1 MADEVN
7 IGNVG
12 GEGVASEV
20 TLARLV
26 AVTEAMSKKA
36 GVNPEDVTKKL
47 KALADSTDKSIKT
60 TKQVTKADKA
70 LASAGHQAATALTSL
85 ASSVGGTVLS
95 AFTAIA
101 RSGFG
106 MAEAFLSG
114 STNLADFAG
123 QIPLVGAQLSKLAGA
138 FDNGFAA
145 FQNVAGSG
153 AAFNNSLTELRNAA
167 AGARMPLDQFASM
180 IGANSDKL
188 AAFGG
193 TATDGAKQIVALN
206 KALGSNRQELMNMG
220 LGYQEINE
228 ALIDYQYLQRAGNRG
243 LRLSAKQQSAQ
254 AESAAEYTKNL
265 VTLGK
270 LTGEDVKSQQEKIA
284 AAQMDVAMQS
294 KLAMMSIEER
304 AKMDSLMA
312 DTMASGGQAAV
323 DALKREFLG
332 MPPMTE
338 EAALYTSQFGENV
351 AAIGNR
357 LDSVYDSNVTAAD
370 MAASSST
377 YMAGIINGNAA
388 VMERLGPGLTAAA
401 AGLDGPMATI
411 ATQLAGAGI
420 QFTDF
425 IDSTT
430 GEVDQTRLLQALESA
445 KLEGDARDTSTQ
457 GMVSFMEAL
466 SNVREALQTQI
477 ISPLMEA
484 VAPAL
489 LGLSDAITGAERDT
503 EGNVIPKFDED
514 GNIIENESA
523 FADAISLVSGYIT
536 DTLAPGILTF
546 INAFKDDPKK
556 AIQDMFANIKDAMAD
571 ILLGPNTKKIM
582 GPGGEQEVEIDR
594 EGGLLSSIGT
604 MAGDAMLAG
613 IKSLWEN
620 TNIIEG
626 MIAGVAL
633 LWAGPKLALAM
644 AGAATKGIVSAFKG
658 GTPTPGATPRPA
670 PGAPGATPRAA
681 PGGRLAGLG
690 RGASRLLG
698 PLAALLSI
706 AEIGMV
712 ATDDSLTRDEKTVG
726 IGEAAGGGGGALAG
740 AAAGALV
747 GSVVPII
754 GTAIGGAIG
763 GALGYFGGRMAGG
776 AVGNAIVGDGS
787 EPTTPTASSP
797 GAQLAQI
804 LTEQQVDALERIGK
818 INLSDFNT
826 SIGRLDISNISYLAN
841 VDFTTFASGLKTFA
855 EIPDL
860 KSKFETINSLDAAP
874 VRSYT
879 EAMEDLVEVLEKV
892 NEVLAED
899 NSGMFGGGTGV
910 SAADMLGSIGT
921 STSGTSQ
928 GTQQLNTTMQQVLI
942 LLTEMRDLDIK
953 VESNTKNIRSSN
965 LAQGGVSN

>member
-1 MADEVN
+1 VADEVN

-70 LASAGHQAATALTSL
+70 LASAGHAAASALTSL
-85 ASSVGGTVLS
+85 ASTVGGTVLS
-95 AFTAIA
+95 AFTAVA

-243 LRLSAKQQSAQ
+243 LRLSAKQQAAQ

-294 KLAMMSIEER
+294 KLAMMSAEER
-304 AKMDSLMA
+304 KKMDALMA

-351 AAIGNR
+351 SAIGNR

-388 VMERLGPGLTAAA
+388 VMARLGPGLTAAA

-425 IDSTT
+425 IDATT
-430 GEVDQTRLLQALESA
+430 GEVDQTRLLNALESA

-489 LGLSDAITGAERDT
+489 LKLSDAITGVERD
-503 EGNVIPKFDED
+503 EAGEIIPKFDED
-514 GNIIENESA
+514 GNIIKNESA

-546 INAFKDDPKK
+546 VNAFQEDPKK
-556 AIQDMFANIKDAMAD
+556 AIQDMFANIKDAFAD
-571 ILLGPNTKKIM
+571 ILLGPNTKKVM
-582 GPGGEQEVEIDR
+582 GPGGEQEVEIER

-633 LWAGPKLALAM
+633 LWAGPKLATAM
-644 AGAATKGIVSAFKG
+644 AGAAVKGIGSAFSR
-658 GTPTPGATPRPA
+658 TPTPGATPRPA
-670 PGAPGATPRAA
+670 PGAAPGAAPRAA

-747 GSVVPII
+747 GSVVPVI

-763 GALGYFGGRMAGG
+763 GALGYFGGRWAGG
-776 AVGNAIVGDGS
+776 KAGEAIVGDGGES
-787 EPTTPTASSP
+787 ATPTASSP

-818 INLSDFNT
+818 VNLSDFNT
-826 SIGRLDISNISYLAN
+826 SLGRLDISNISYLAN

-860 KSKFETINSLDAAP
+860 KSKFETINSLDASP